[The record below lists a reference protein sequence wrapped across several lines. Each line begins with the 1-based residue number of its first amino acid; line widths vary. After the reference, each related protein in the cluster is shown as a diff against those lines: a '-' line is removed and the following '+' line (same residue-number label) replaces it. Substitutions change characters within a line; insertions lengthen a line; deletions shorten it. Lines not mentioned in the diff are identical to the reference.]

1 MQEFID
7 YLLAYTTIFGLSI
20 QNWVLAFALIFVIW
34 IIYGV
39 MTSPA
44 RKLP

>member
-7 YLLAYTTIFGLSI
+7 YLLAYTTFFGLSI